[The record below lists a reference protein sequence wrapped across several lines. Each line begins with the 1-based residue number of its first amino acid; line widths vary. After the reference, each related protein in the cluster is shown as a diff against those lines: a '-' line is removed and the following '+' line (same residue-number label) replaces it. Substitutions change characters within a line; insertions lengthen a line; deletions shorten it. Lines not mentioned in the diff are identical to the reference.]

1 MKSAVL
7 LPLGEEAEGLV
18 VFEVNEFLLNAD
30 DEDGLVKAETDPLLA
45 NNMANA
51 MDLVEG
57 IVDAYLRDSVVDWR
71 VTTKM
76 DDVGS
81 IVLVDLWTVTIASD
95 FSIDLKLD
103 YRLQT
108 TDCTRSVAMCTEQR
122 GKACRDGIKRVGGRK
137 NFVVQ

>member
-30 DEDGLVKAETDPLLA
+30 DEVGLVKAETDPLLA

-57 IVDAYLRDSVVDWR
+57 IVDAYLRDSVVDWG

-76 DDVGS
+76 DDVVS
-81 IVLVDLWTVTIASD
+81 IVLVD
-95 FSIDLKLD
+95 
-103 YRLQT
+103 
-108 TDCTRSVAMCTEQR
+108 
-122 GKACRDGIKRVGGRK
+122 
-137 NFVVQ
+137 